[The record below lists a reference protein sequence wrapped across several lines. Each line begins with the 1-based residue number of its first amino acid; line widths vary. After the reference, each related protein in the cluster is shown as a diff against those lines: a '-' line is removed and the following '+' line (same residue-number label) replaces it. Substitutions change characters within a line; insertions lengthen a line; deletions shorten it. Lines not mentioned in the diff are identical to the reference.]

1 MPYAD
6 LINHS
11 PFSTAYINAQPGE
24 KSIFGDE
31 PDRVVV
37 GTMKIYPLK
46 ERKRES
52 LNIRVCM
59 CVCVC
64 FFFHLILIVLKLA
77 LLLLLI

>member
-1 MPYAD
+1 VALVPYAD

-59 CVCVC
+59 CVCV
-64 FFFHLILIVLKLA
+64 FFFFT
-77 LLLLLI
+77 